1 MEEQESIMDK
11 NFNLLLNMNSSIS
24 MNTKDIA
31 RLSAFTS
38 LSKLDVI
45 IYNLSLSNLFVF
57 HIIKSK
63 KMYAL
68 VKKNKKY
75 HFQRLSDVINYS
87 VDKKILLNLKK
98 RHSEDIVRSL
108 RLACSPDLLNACLIV
123 AVTNNDLSLLIEYEK
138 NHHSYIID
146 YANNLVMAK
155 ENYQELYQMKEVSR
169 IDQATLYKI
178 NYLLTEG
185 YFKILNPSYVLLFP
199 NEILKDISKIEK
211 WFENKFDTLGVH
223 CNNNFWLGD
232 DCDDLFLT
240 DEDFQ
245 VEKISSTY
253 HEIREFTMT
262 PNLPNKHISF
272 DEKMEKYIY
281 HKRNEKVTFELLS
294 DFIENPE
301 IKKELLSLDRYGECH
316 ENSTALMFGFDTCSK
331 KWLVNGQIKIN
342 EKDYFYHTWVEFEK
356 QGEMLVIDYNSNIIL
371 RKEDYDRLTGARE
384 INRTDF
390 DTLESLIHLLDDFDL
405 HFHPMI
411 FGYFSQELKRDLEKN
426 KFLIKQKET
435 E

>member
-1 MEEQESIMDK
+1 MEEKESMMEK
-11 NFNLLLNMNSSIS
+11 NFNLLVNTQSSIS
-24 MNTKDIA
+24 MNTNDIA

-38 LSKLDVI
+38 LSKLDI
-45 IYNLSLSNLFVF
+45 MFSNLSLSSFFIL

-68 VKKNKKY
+68 VKNKKKY

-87 VDKKILLNLKK
+87 VDKKILLNFKK
-98 RHSEDIVRSL
+98 RHSEVMMRTL
-108 RLACSPDLLNACLIV
+108 RLACSPDLLNACLIA

-178 NYLLTEG
+178 HYLFTKG
-185 YFKILNPSYVLLFP
+185 YAEILNPFYVLLFP

-211 WFENKFDTLGVH
+211 WVVNKFARLGIH
-223 CNNNFWLGD
+223 SNNYFWLGD
-232 DCDDLFLT
+232 NCDGLFLM
-240 DEDFQ
+240 DEDIQ
-245 VEKISSTY
+245 AEKISSIY
-253 HEIREFTMT
+253 HEIREFTMN
-262 PNLPNKHISF
+262 PNLPNNHITF
-272 DEKMEKYIY
+272 DEKNKKYIY
-281 HKRNEKVTFELLS
+281 HKRNENVTFELLS
-294 DFIENPE
+294 DSIENPE
-301 IKKELLSLDRYGECH
+301 IKEELLSSNRYGACH
-316 ENSTALMFGFDTCSK
+316 ENSTHLMFGFDTFSK
-331 KWLVNGQIKIN
+331 KWLINGQIKIN
-342 EKDYFYHTWVEFEK
+342 EKDYYYHTWVEFEK
-356 QGEMLVIDYNSNIIL
+356 QGEILVIDYNSNIIL

-384 INRTDF
+384 INRTDI
-390 DTLESLIHLLDDFDL
+390 DTLETLIHLLDDFDL

-426 KFLIKQKET
+426 KFLMKQKET

>member
-1 MEEQESIMDK
+1 MEEKESMMEK
-11 NFNLLLNMNSSIS
+11 NFNLLVNTYSSIS
-24 MNTKDIA
+24 MDTEDIA
-31 RLSAFTS
+31 RLSTFTS
-38 LSKLDVI
+38 LSKLDVMFS
-45 IYNLSLSNLFVF
+45 NLSLLSFFVL

-68 VKKNKKY
+68 VKNKKKY

-87 VDKKILLNLKK
+87 VDKKILLNFKK
-98 RHSEDIVRSL
+98 RHSEDMVRSL

-146 YANNLVMAK
+146 YANNLVMTK

-178 NYLLTEG
+178 NYLSTEG
-185 YFKILNPSYVLLFP
+185 YFKILNPFYVLLFP

-211 WFENKFDTLGVH
+211 WFVNKFDTLGVH
-223 CNNNFWLGD
+223 FNNYFWLGNN
-232 DCDDLFLT
+232 CDNLFLM

-245 VEKISSTY
+245 VEKISSIY
-253 HEIREFTMT
+253 HEIREFTMN
-262 PNLPNKHISF
+262 PNLPNNHISF
-272 DEKMEKYIY
+272 DEKTQKYIY
-281 HKRNEKVTFELLS
+281 HKRNENVTFELLS
-294 DFIENPE
+294 DSIENPE
-301 IKKELLSLDRYGECH
+301 IKEELLSSDRYGNCH
-316 ENSTALMFGFDTCSK
+316 ENSTGLMFGFDTCSK
-331 KWLVNGQIKIN
+331 KWLVNGKIKIN
-342 EKDYFYHTWVEFEK
+342 EKDYFHHTWVEFEE
-356 QGEMLVIDYNSNIIL
+356 QGEILVIDYNSNIIL

-384 INRTDF
+384 INRTDV

-405 HFHPMI
+405 SIPSGI

-426 KFLIKQKET
+426 KFLMKQKET